1 MSNDISGVSVN
12 SEQDLNMIFG
22 RLTSADKHK
31 LLISLLYPIS
41 ISHFNEPIS
50 NLDLEKEIEQQV
62 DIYNLISTYINKQKI
77 ESFDN
82 VLISLKTKDSSVPVI
97 FGFDKFCTD
106 PNDYLVTYTALF
118 SSIICRYIV
127 NDPIL
132 VFKLVLALFTAIP
145 SSLFNLSLIS
155 EDQHSQLV
163 NEFSDFVNN
172 KITPFISNKLD
183 YMRLLTT
190 FLDNK
195 ENIKRENNISEEE
208 FQKNPIFEILDSV
221 NSIKALLA
229 TLKDQPKLKAAF
241 LNGLN
246 TNSNIDVNQYIKD
259 FKMKYDLF

>member
-1 MSNDISGVSVN
+1 MSNDISDVSVN

-106 PNDYLVTYTALF
+106 PNDYLVTYTA
-118 SSIICRYIV
+118 S
-127 NDPIL
+127 
-132 VFKLVLALFTAIP
+132 
-145 SSLFNLSLIS
+145 
-155 EDQHSQLV
+155 
-163 NEFSDFVNN
+163 
-172 KITPFISNKLD
+172 
-183 YMRLLTT
+183 
-190 FLDNK
+190 
-195 ENIKRENNISEEE
+195 
-208 FQKNPIFEILDSV
+208 
-221 NSIKALLA
+221 
-229 TLKDQPKLKAAF
+229 
-241 LNGLN
+241 
-246 TNSNIDVNQYIKD
+246 
-259 FKMKYDLF
+259 